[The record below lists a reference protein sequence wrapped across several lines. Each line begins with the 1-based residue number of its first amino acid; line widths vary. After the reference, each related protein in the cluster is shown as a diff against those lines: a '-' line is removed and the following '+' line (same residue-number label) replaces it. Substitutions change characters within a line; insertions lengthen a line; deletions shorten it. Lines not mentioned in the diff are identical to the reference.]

1 MLLAQKTYSF
11 FKEDS
16 LIGKFIALVFEQFV
30 HITEQELV
38 RLLSYKSLNSVSREQ
53 EGRGEVKDE
62 KRQELNELVRHE
74 LFLS

>member
-1 MLLAQKTYSF
+1 M
-11 FKEDS
+11 
-16 LIGKFIALVFEQFV
+16 FEQFV
-30 HITEQELV
+30 HITEQGLV